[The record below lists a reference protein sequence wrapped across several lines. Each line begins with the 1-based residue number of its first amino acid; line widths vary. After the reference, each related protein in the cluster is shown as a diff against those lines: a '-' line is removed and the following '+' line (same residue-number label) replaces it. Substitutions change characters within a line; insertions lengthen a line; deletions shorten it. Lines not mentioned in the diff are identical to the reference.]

1 MTAGTPALHKIQ
13 RKRGGDKNGNTSW
26 NASRLLPAYRVSA
39 GENPYIFLNAK
50 EKCE

>member
-1 MTAGTPALHKIQ
+1 MTAGTPALHKLQ
-13 RKRGGDKNGNTSW
+13 RKQGGDKNGNPSW
-26 NASRLLPAYRVSA
+26 NASRLTYRVSA